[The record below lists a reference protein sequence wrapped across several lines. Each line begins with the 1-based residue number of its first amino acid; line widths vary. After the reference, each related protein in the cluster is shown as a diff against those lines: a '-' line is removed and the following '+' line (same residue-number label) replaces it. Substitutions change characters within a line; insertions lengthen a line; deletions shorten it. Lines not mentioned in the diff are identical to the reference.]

1 MSNLNAAL
9 HAPAP
14 TILAQAHTLSCD
26 TRQTGLNNNMLV
38 IGPSGAGKTRNV
50 LKPNLLQ
57 MNASYIVLDTKGT
70 LCCEVG
76 PVLAAHGYRVQRLNF
91 ADLDDTATM
100 PKDVEQCGYNPLN
113 HIRRTKDGKPNQTG
127 HHLGRQGHLSRRG
140 PNPAVLGPCSSQ
152 PAFLPDRLCV

>member
-26 TRQTGLNNNMLV
+26 TRRTGLNNNMLV

-70 LCCEVG
+70 LCREVG
-76 PVLAAHGYRVQRLNF
+76 PVLAAHDYRVQRLNF
-91 ADLDDTATM
+91 ADLDDATTL
-100 PKDVEQCGYNPLN
+100 PEDIEQCGYNPPQP
-113 HIRRTKDGKPNQTG
+113 HPPHQRRQA
-127 HHLGRQGHLSRRG
+127 HQ
-140 PNPAVLGPCSSQ
+140 
-152 PAFLPDRLCV
+152 